1 MRITAEKLQL
11 FTSNLFVAA
20 GAARNDANQTAEHLV
35 QANLKGHDSH
45 GVVMVPTYVGNIK
58 SGFLDP
64 TAHIDIVRDSGG
76 VLLIDGRTGFG
87 QVVGREA
94 TTIGIER
101 ALENGVACVGL
112 RNAHHLGRIGA
123 YGEMCAEANM
133 VSIHFVNVVGH
144 EPIVAP
150 HDGAER
156 RLQTNPFCAVAPRK
170 DAPPIVLDMAT
181 SFIAFGKVKVAFNA
195 GKSIRDGA
203 LVDKDGIPTND
214 PRVMFTQPG
223 GAVQPFGLYKGY
235 GLALMCELFGGA
247 LVGEWTMQ
255 PENERV
261 GTVINNM
268 LMLILNPDAF
278 GGPERFQHEITAMVD
293 YLHDTQPAKGA
304 DRVRIPGEPE
314 RETMAE
320 RSVAG
325 IPIDART
332 WSELVQAAVAVGMA
346 DSEIEKYSVES

>member
-1 MRITAEKLQL
+1 MRIAAEKLQS
-11 FTSNLFVAA
+11 FTTDLFVAA
-20 GAARNDANQTAEHLV
+20 GADQADANQTAEHLV
-35 QANLKGHDSH
+35 LANLKGHDSH
-45 GVVMVPTYVGNIK
+45 GVVMAPSYVGNIK
-58 SGFLDP
+58 RGFLDP
-64 TAHIDIVRDSGG
+64 KAHIEIVKDAGG
-76 VLLIDGRTGFG
+76 VILIDGCAGFG
-87 QVVGREA
+87 QVVGKEA
-94 TTIGIER
+94 TMFGIER
-101 ALENGVACVGL
+101 AQENGIACVGL
-112 RNAHHLGRIGA
+112 RNAHHLGRIGS

-133 VSIHFVNVVGH
+133 VSVHFVNVVGH
-144 EPIVAP
+144 EPLVAP
-150 HDGAER
+150 YNGAER
-156 RLQTNPFCAVAPRK
+156 RLQTNPFCAVAPR
-170 DAPPIVLDMAT
+170 DNAPPIILDMAT

-203 LVDKDGIPTND
+203 LVDHNGLPTND
-214 PRVMFTQPG
+214 PNVMFSEPG

-255 PENERV
+255 PDNKRN

-268 LMLILNPDAF
+268 LMMILNPAVF
-278 GGPERFQHEITAMVD
+278 GGSERFQHEITAMVD

-325 IPIDART
+325 IPLDDRT
-332 WSELVQAAVAVGMA
+332 WSELLNAAKAAGMA
-346 DSEIEKYSVES
+346 DSAVASYSN

>member
-1 MRITAEKLQL
+1 MRIAAEKLQS
-11 FTSNLFVAA
+11 FTSDLFVAA
-20 GAARNDANQTAEHLV
+20 GADRTDANQTAGHLV
-35 QANLKGHDSH
+35 LANLKGHDSH
-45 GVVMVPTYVGNIK
+45 GVVMVPSYVGNIK
-58 SGFLDP
+58 RGFLNP
-64 TAHIDIVRDSGG
+64 QAHIEIVKDSGG
-76 VLLIDGRTGFG
+76 VLLIDGCTGFG

-94 TTIGIER
+94 TTVGIER
-101 ALENGVACVGL
+101 ARENGIACVGL
-112 RNAHHLGRIGA
+112 RNAHHLGRIGT

-144 EPIVAP
+144 EPLVAP
-150 HDGAER
+150 YNGAER
-156 RLQTNPFCAVAPRK
+156 RLQTNPFCAVAPRES
-170 DAPPIVLDMAT
+170 APPIVLDMAT

-203 LVDKDGIPTND
+203 LVDHDGLPTND
-214 PRVMFTQPG
+214 PRVMFSQPG

-255 PENERV
+255 PENERT

-278 GGPERFQHEITAMVD
+278 GGTERFQNEITAMVD

-314 RETMAE
+314 LESMSE
-320 RSVAG
+320 RSVQG
-325 IPIDART
+325 IPIDDQT
-332 WSELVQAAVAVGMA
+332 WSELLDAAEAAGMA
-346 DSEIEKYSVES
+346 DSAIASYSG

>member
-1 MRITAEKLQL
+1 MRIAAGKLQS
-11 FTSNLFVAA
+11 FVSDLFVVA
-20 GAARNDANQTAEHLV
+20 GANRTDAIETADHLV
-35 QANLKGHDSH
+35 LANLKGHDSH

-58 SGFLDP
+58 RGFLDP
-64 TAHIDIVRDSGG
+64 LAHIEIVKDTGG
-76 VLLIDGRTGFG
+76 VVLIDGCAGFG

-94 TTIGIER
+94 TSFGIDR
-101 ALENGVACVGL
+101 ARENGIACIGL

-123 YGEMCAEANM
+123 YGEMCAEADM
-133 VSIHFVNVVGH
+133 VSVHFVNVVGH
-144 EPIVAP
+144 EPVVAP
-150 HDGAER
+150 FNGAER

-170 DAPPIVLDMAT
+170 NAPPIVLDMAT

-195 GKSIRDGA
+195 KKKIRDGA
-203 LVDKDGIPTND
+203 LVDHEGLPTND
-214 PRVMFTQPG
+214 PNVMFSEPG

-268 LMLILNPDAF
+268 LMLVLNPDVF
-278 GGPERFQHEITAMVD
+278 GGSERFQHEITAMVD
-293 YLHDTQPAKGA
+293 YLHNTQPAKGA

-320 RSVAG
+320 RSVDG
-325 IPIDART
+325 IPLDDRT
-332 WSELVQAAVAVGMA
+332 WTELLDAARAAGMDDSAIAV
-346 DSEIEKYSVES
+346 YSG

>member
-1 MRITAEKLQL
+1 MRIAADTLQS
-11 FTSNLFVAA
+11 FTSDLFVAA
-20 GAARNDANQTAEHLV
+20 GADGNDANQTAEHLV
-35 QANLKGHDSH
+35 LANLKGHDSH

-58 SGFLDP
+58 RGFLDP
-64 TAHIDIVRDSGG
+64 TAHIDIVKDLGG
-76 VLLIDGRTGFG
+76 VLLIDGCNGFG

-101 ALENGVACVGL
+101 AIENGIACVGL

-144 EPIVAP
+144 EPVVAP
-150 HDGAER
+150 YAGAER

-195 GKSIRDGA
+195 GEKIRDGA
-203 LVDKDGIPTND
+203 LVDHEGLPTND
-214 PRVMFTQPG
+214 PNVMFSEPG

-278 GGPERFQHEITAMVD
+278 GGPERFQHEIDAMVD
-293 YLHDTQPAKGA
+293 YLHDTQPAQGA

-314 RETMAE
+314 QETMAE
-320 RSVAG
+320 RSVEG
-325 IPIDART
+325 IPLDDRT
-332 WSELVQAAVAVGMA
+332 WSELVDAAKSVG
-346 DSEIEKYSVES
+346 INPNIRLT